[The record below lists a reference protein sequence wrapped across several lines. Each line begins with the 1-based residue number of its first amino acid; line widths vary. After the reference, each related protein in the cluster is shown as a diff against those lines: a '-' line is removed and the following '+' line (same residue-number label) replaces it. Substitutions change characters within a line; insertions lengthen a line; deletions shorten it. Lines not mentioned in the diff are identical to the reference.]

1 MDPRAR
7 VDHQLSRVT
16 RPRVRGTTV
25 SSSSPGRIAFGSEY
39 LLGRPAVLGDSGPGL
54 KERGVDQ
61 VSWVTRAFSQ
71 GPAELN
77 FCPWRLGPRA
87 PVVHQWS
94 RATPVWVQ
102 GTTGSASSPGCFG
115 PGSEGLRG
123 QPALPGDLRLGPRSR
138 GYDQVSQ
145 GTRVLVRGPE
155 GSTTCPLEHRPVP
168 DVKRGPP
175 GVLGNSSPGLK
186 DRGVD
191 QLSLATRTCVRMPEG
206 LTSSPG

>member
-1 MDPRAR
+1 MRPRAR
-7 VDHQLSRVT
+7 GVHQLSWVT
-16 RPRVRGTTV
+16 GPRVQRPTGSTSCPRRSGPVPEV
-25 SSSSPGRIAFGSEY
+25 SW
-39 LLGRPAVLGDSGPGL
+39 GRPAVLGDSGPGL
-54 KERGVDQ
+54 KEHGVDQ

-138 GYDQVSQ
+138 GYDQCPRELGSWSE
-145 GTRVLVRGPE
+145 GLRGRPAVPRDS
-155 GSTTCPLEHRPVP
+155 GPCPMSS
-168 DVKRGPP
+168 
-175 GVLGNSSPGLK
+175 GVHQ
-186 DRGVD
+186 VA
-191 QLSLATRTCVRMPEG
+191 QATRARV
-206 LTSSPG
+206 